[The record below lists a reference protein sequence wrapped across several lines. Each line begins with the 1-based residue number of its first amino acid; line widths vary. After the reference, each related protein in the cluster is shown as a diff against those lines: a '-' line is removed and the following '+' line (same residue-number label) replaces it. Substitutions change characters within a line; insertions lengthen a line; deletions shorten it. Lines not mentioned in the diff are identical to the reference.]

1 MRVGPTW
8 IDPIPEPDSIVVWT
22 TSEVE
27 YDTQD
32 DESGD
37 SEYLSFD
44 AMNTECPR
52 QSRFLTPNLNGSK
65 PEFTLPIHLGS
76 E

>member
-1 MRVGPTW
+1 MGLTPHISPFSLFEMKVGPAW
-8 IDPIPEPDSIVVWT
+8 IDPIPEPKSIAVRA

-37 SEYLSFD
+37 SEYL
-44 AMNTECPR
+44 
-52 QSRFLTPNLNGSK
+52 
-65 PEFTLPIHLGS
+65 
-76 E
+76 

>member
-1 MRVGPTW
+1 MGLAPRISLFSLFEMKVGPAW
-8 IDPIPEPDSIVVWT
+8 IDPMPEPKSVVVWA

-37 SEYLSFD
+37 SEYLWFN
-44 AMNTECPR
+44 AA
-52 QSRFLTPNLNGSK
+52 L
-65 PEFTLPIHLGS
+65 
-76 E
+76 

>member
-1 MRVGPTW
+1 MGLTPCISLCPLFEVKVGLTW
-8 IDPIPEPDSIVVWT
+8 VDPIPEPESIVIWT

-37 SEYLSFD
+37 CEYLES
-44 AMNTECPR
+44 
-52 QSRFLTPNLNGSK
+52 
-65 PEFTLPIHLGS
+65 TL
-76 E
+76 